1 MAMDL
6 ELERFCVAIVRDG
19 PDAVV
24 HADREGIIRFWNGG
38 AERIF
43 GFGEVEALGRS
54 LDLIVPE
61 TLRPRHWAAFH
72 ETMRTGRTRYG
83 ESDVLAVPALRKDG
97 TRISVE
103 FTVVPFHAEGGRL
116 SGIVAVVRD
125 VTKRFE
131 ETTALRKELARLRAA
146 GPG

>member
-19 PDAVV
+19 PDAVA
-24 HADREGIIRFWNGG
+24 HADREGTIRFWNGG

-43 GFGEVEALGRS
+43 GFSEAEALGRS

-83 ESDVLAVPALRKDG
+83 E
-97 TRISVE
+97 
-103 FTVVPFHAEGGRL
+103 GGRL
-116 SGIVAVVRD
+116 SGVVAVVRD
-125 VTKRFE
+125 VTKR
-131 ETTALRKELARLRAA
+131 ASRRRQPCARSWPACGRLDRADRQ
-146 GPG
+146 GERTRPGVSTRTG